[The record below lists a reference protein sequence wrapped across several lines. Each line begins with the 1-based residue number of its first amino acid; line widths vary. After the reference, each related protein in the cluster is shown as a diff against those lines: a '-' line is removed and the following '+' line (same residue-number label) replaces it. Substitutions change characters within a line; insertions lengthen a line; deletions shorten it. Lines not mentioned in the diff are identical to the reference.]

1 MDIPAFFTS
10 RSDDRLSVSC
20 GRFTSTKT
28 EHWGPAVPFNEAA
41 GAGIIRE
48 ERSPAVVVDVDSLE
62 SKAFNEGVMKIM
74 KVRGADLW
82 FMTYIETVDDVFDAF
97 NSGADM
103 LLAPYHAVE
112 SDYELEDIH
121 SVSDSFIPVVFTH
134 NGKGVMRN
142 GRLGE
147 VPDILESLAD
157 LGFYR
162 TCVVDGE
169 ETIPDCI
176 WESLEDD
183 YPSCIPIVDRAT
195 VCNNRFRNRIIPFRP
210 R

>member
-10 RSDDRLSVSC
+10 RTDDRLSVSC

-28 EHWGPAVPFNEAA
+28 EHWGPAVPFNEAT

-97 NSGADM
+97 TPWLYLNLTVIPKRNVKKIKLYRHRKYSNSRTYM
-103 LLAPYHAVE
+103 ILTIKY
-112 SDYELEDIH
+112 SQ
-121 SVSDSFIPVVFTH
+121 VF
-134 NGKGVMRN
+134 
-142 GRLGE
+142 
-147 VPDILESLAD
+147 
-157 LGFYR
+157 
-162 TCVVDGE
+162 
-169 ETIPDCI
+169 
-176 WESLEDD
+176 
-183 YPSCIPIVDRAT
+183 
-195 VCNNRFRNRIIPFRP
+195 
-210 R
+210 